1 MDVPPVYVYALN
13 LMQCHFQSLITVL
26 LLIMCIYHVLTNA
39 LSTHIIDINLN
50 TIFCWAIQVGLLTP
64 LTFAWHRLSPLG
76 AFTSGAY
83 FLHSGRW

>member
-1 MDVPPVYVYALN
+1 MDVPPVYVYAL
-13 LMQCHFQSLITVL
+13 MQCQFQSLITVVVV
-26 LLIMCIYHVLTNA
+26 LIMCIYHVLTNA

-64 LTFAWHRLSPLG
+64 LTFAQHRLSPLG

-83 FLHSGRW
+83 FLHNGRQ